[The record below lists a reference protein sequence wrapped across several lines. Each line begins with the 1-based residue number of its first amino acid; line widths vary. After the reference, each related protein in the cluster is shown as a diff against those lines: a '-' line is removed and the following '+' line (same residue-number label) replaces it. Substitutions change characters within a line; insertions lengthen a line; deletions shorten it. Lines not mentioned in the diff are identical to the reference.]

1 MTNEA
6 IDYPMMIDNAMRGVV
21 RSALEFVQTD
31 GLPGDHHFFISF
43 QTQFPG
49 VQISP
54 QLKDRYPEEIT
65 IVVQHQ
71 FWDLHVDDVGFSLML
86 SFNNIPEKLVVP
98 WDSLTAFA
106 DPSIKFGLQFHGK
119 DFANDEATDD
129 EKLACPATGKT
140 GKEKP
145 PTASFDEDEP
155 KDETEPAN
163 DEKVV
168 SLETFR
174 KR

>member
-1 MTNEA
+1 MTSET
-6 IDYPMMIDNAMRGVV
+6 IDYPTMIDNAMRSVV
-21 RSALEFVQTD
+21 RSALVHVQEH
-31 GLPGDHHFFISF
+31 GLPGDHHFFISL
-43 QTQFPG
+43 QTQYPG

-54 QLKDRYPEEIT
+54 QLKARYPDEIT

-119 DFANDEATDD
+119 DFENDEATDE

-145 PTASFDEDEP
+145 STASFDEDEP

-163 DEKVV
+163 DTKVV
-168 SLETFR
+168 SLENFR